1 MSKRHEKVFHR
12 RIYGWQTHKKMCSH
26 CKHQGNAKI
35 MRCTPIKIAKLKIV
49 TIPNAG
55 KDEEKLNHSYI
66 PGGTEKWY
74 SHSGKIF

>member
-1 MSKRHEKVFHR
+1 
-12 RIYGWQTHKKMCSH
+12 
-26 CKHQGNAKI
+26 